1 MKNFALIATATVI
14 TAFAGASAQAQST
27 AFENQDAASDAVEN
41 LEEQISDDRDRDLE
55 QFGNNGRRLGAY
67 GSLSARATATSDD
80 DDDVAD
86 LGVGLRF
93 GTYDGLNGYDLS
105 LSYNYGEADGEE
117 TQNNLLA
124 GLDYRRDLSSNLFA
138 FGKAD
143 VTFDGLAD
151 EVGDYESDVFVG
163 AGLGYR
169 IFNEADRQW
178 SVQAGP
184 GFRTAQLVDEDE
196 VNEAA
201 AGLSSNY
208 FHSLSETSYVTN
220 DTDVIASEESVLM
233 NNELAISV
241 SMTNALALRTSLTTA
256 FNDATDDGLDDAR
269 NTLGVSVVYS
279 FR

>member
-1 MKNFALIATATVI
+1 MKKLAIIVASTALAG
-14 TAFAGASAQAQST
+14 FAGASAQAQST

-41 LEEQISDDRDRDLE
+41 LEEQIRDDRDRDLE
-55 QFGNNGRRLGAY
+55 RFGNSGRRIGSY
-67 GSLSARATATSDD
+67 GSLSARATSTNDD
-80 DDDVAD
+80 EDDVVD
-86 LGVGLRF
+86 LGIGLRF

-105 LSYNYGEADGEE
+105 LSYNYGEADDEE

-124 GLDYRRDLSSNLFA
+124 GFDYRRDLSSNLFA

-151 EVGDYESDVFVG
+151 EIGEYESDVFVG

-169 IFNEADRQW
+169 IFNDAERQW

-184 GFRTAQLVDEDE
+184 GYRVAQLVDEDE
-196 VNEAA
+196 VREAA
-201 AGLSSNY
+201 ASLSSNY
-208 FHSLSETSYVTN
+208 FQSLSQTSYITN
-220 DTDVIASEESVLM
+220 DTDVIASEESVLV
-233 NNELAISV
+233 NNELALSV
-241 SMTNALALRTSLTTA
+241 SMTDALALRTSLTTA

-269 NTLGVSVVYS
+269 NTFGVSVVYN